1 MSSDR
6 RRFNGRERIALYLAQ
21 GGYCAKCGI
30 ELTSSWHADHIE
42 PWSRGGET
50 DVINGQALCPTCN
63 LKKGDRIQVE
73 SKKPLRKWQ
82 QEALERYDQH
92 QGKTFLVEACPAAGK
107 TRFIAEVVARELHKG
122 KADAIVVVVP
132 SAALRTQM
140 ADDFNA
146 ETGIQLDPKWNG
158 DGVPLIHGE
167 YKGAVVTY
175 QWLASNSS
183 LMRKWVSRQ
192 FTLIVLDEV
201 HHAQDEKAWGEAL
214 LDAFGQVKTRIL
226 LTTGTPF
233 TTEGNPIVFVN
244 YDVETGLALAD
255 YSINYGRAITE
266 EEEPI
271 VRTIVFDHHQ
281 GEMVWDSE
289 DGIRTAT
296 FDDKLNKRDIGRR
309 LRTAI
314 HEDKEHIGALLRR
327 GIHRLRELREN
338 DPDAAMLVVAQDQM
352 HAKKLAKRIQQEFGI
367 TPIVAIS
374 EDGDAAAGKI
384 KAFKNSDEPCI
395 IAVDMISE
403 GVNIPRIRVIV
414 YATNVTTYLYFTQV
428 LGRAM
433 RIESGHTDHTAHI
446 FTPDDERFRAFAAK
460 IMKEC
465 EEALAK
471 HDEKRTPSDKPDQ
484 DSFLFNPMS
493 ASFTNVV
500 AMLNGVPIN
509 ADELAIAGTLK
520 ASNPQLKG
528 AGFSMQHIV
537 LMMKA
542 IGFDFTSA
550 RPQENHSS
558 TQEAPQAEKPLY
570 ERLSDLRKDNNKLVK
585 RLYFSRKGEV
595 EFADINIRL
604 NATVGIRTVEKCFD
618 PDKLQR
624 RYDFAKRWLTK
635 GIEPE
640 APFND

>member
-1 MSSDR
+1 
-6 RRFNGRERIALYLAQ
+6 
-21 GGYCAKCGI
+21 
-30 ELTSSWHADHIE
+30 LTSSWHADHIE
-42 PWSRGGET
+42 PWSYGGET
-50 DVINGQALCPTCN
+50 DVINGQALCPICN
-63 LKKGDRIQVE
+63 LKKGDKTQVE

-82 QEALERYDQH
+82 QESLERYDQH
-92 QGKTFLVEACPAAGK
+92 QGKAFLVEACPAAGK

-140 ADDFNA
+140 ADDFNS

-175 QWLASNSS
+175 QWLANNSS
-183 LMRKWVSRQ
+183 LMRKWASRQ
-192 FTLIVLDEV
+192 FTLAVLDEV
-201 HHAQDEKAWGEAL
+201 HHAQKEKAWGEAL
-214 LDAFGQVKTRIL
+214 CESFDQAKVRVL

-266 EEEPI
+266 EENPI
-271 VRTIVFDHHQ
+271 VRTIAFDHHH

-289 DGIRTAT
+289 DGIRKAT

-314 HEDKEHIGALLRR
+314 HEEKEHIGALLRR
-327 GIHRLRELREN
+327 ATHKLRELREN
-338 DPDAAMLVVAQDQM
+338 DSDAAMLVVAQDQT
-352 HAKKLAKRIQQEFGI
+352 HAKNLAKRMQQEFGI

-384 KAFKNSDEPCI
+384 KAFKNSEEPCI

-414 YATNVTTYLYFTQV
+414 YATNVTTYLYFQQV
-428 LGRAM
+428 LGRAL
-433 RIESGHTDHTAHI
+433 RIEPGHTDHMAYV
-446 FTPDDERFRAFAAK
+446 FTPSDERFLAFAAK

-465 EEALAK
+465 AEALAK
-471 HDEKRTPSDKPDQ
+471 HDEKRTSSDKPDQ

-493 ASFTNVV
+493 ASFTDIV
-500 AMLNGVPIN
+500 ATLNGIQIN
-509 ADELAIAGTLK
+509 ANELAIAATLK
-520 ASNPQLKG
+520 ASRPDLRGQ
-528 AGFSMQHIV
+528 GFSAQHIV

-542 IGFDFTSA
+542 LGIAFTPIEQNGTQDS
-550 RPQENHSS
+550 PNVSS
-558 TQEAPQAEKPLY
+558 ESQQPEKPLY
-570 ERLSDLRKDNNKLVK
+570 EKLSDLRKDNNKLVK
-585 RLYFSRKGEV
+585 RLYFSKKGEV

-624 RYDFAKRWLTK
+624 RYALAKRWLTK

-640 APFND
+640 VSFND